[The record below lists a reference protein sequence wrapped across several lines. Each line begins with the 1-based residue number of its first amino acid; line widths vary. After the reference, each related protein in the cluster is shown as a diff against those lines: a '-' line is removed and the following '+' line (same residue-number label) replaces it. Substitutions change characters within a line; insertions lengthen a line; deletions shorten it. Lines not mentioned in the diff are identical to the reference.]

1 MMSDK
6 LRISSEE
13 REIIVR
19 GTREEYPKYVSQ
31 ILNLANQN
39 AQATRAEYV
48 GKMKDILREFDST
61 HPEGTYDDWVDFY
74 MSGYNG
80 DEKISNSAE
89 RLYDMVE
96 KMRKAMQEIDEEDAE
111 RYVSQLVLYKTYMGN
126 DIDEVIARKLEQVY
140 SREVQLKPKD
150 WVVGYIDDIP
160 FVLQSLDDGVKT
172 KSPENAV
179 TVYYRVE
186 SDNSIV
192 IDSHE
197 LSQKL
202 GLTIAEDEETYRTI
216 DQF

>member
-1 MMSDK
+1 MSDK

-31 ILNLANQN
+31 LLNLANQN

-48 GKMKDILREFDST
+48 GKMNDILREFDST

-80 DEKISNSAE
+80 DEKISHSAE

-96 KMRKAMQEIDEEDAE
+96 KMREAMQEIDEEDAE

-140 SREVQLKPKD
+140 SREVQLTPKD
-150 WVVGYIDDIP
+150 WVAGYIDDIS

-192 IDSHE
+192 IDPHE
-197 LSQKL
+197 LNQKL